1 MTQLKLDYCSQLLRF
16 LYFLFVMKAFE
27 KNDANR
33 YDLTIQKKE
42 NPFAKIH
49 ITKICNIMIAKFYL
63 ITNIRGI
70 LWVTSLTTKNE
81 SKEKFTDFT
90 SIKQYNIL

>member
-1 MTQLKLDYCSQLLRF
+1 MTQIDTILRF
-16 LYFLFVMKAFE
+16 K
-27 KNDANR
+27 R
-33 YDLTIQKKE
+33 KKTRLQ
-42 NPFAKIH
+42 KIH

-70 LWVTSLTTKNE
+70 LWVTNLTTKNE
-81 SKEKFTDFT
+81 SKEKFTDVT